1 MDGTDSFTTAFN
13 YDGGIYSR
21 RNRVF
26 MYFTK
31 IETVSPGGSNRNVVV
46 HRAPTSNGTVTNRQ
60 YAYYGAIPVQ
70 TYGFAQG
77 TGVGYWETVS
87 RATNRIKVY
96 PVHTTGTYQGQV
108 DVTNELWVDTLAEDL
123 VVFIAMDSTVSI
135 QNPVIG
141 GSTAFSQS
149 QKLEYDS
156 YMNVTKAIDGG
167 LDGEIGTSDDLVS
180 TMTYFTP
187 SNAAGRTGQIKEHKV
202 YKQVV
207 SSNNM
212 LRHSKVQQLTSGS
225 LAAKELRRY
234 LNTTDFAQSD
244 YEYDTYGNI
253 TKMTGP
259 ENASAQRDTVKVTYD
274 NVVHTYPIKVENA
287 FSDYT
292 QTTYDYSTGQV
303 LTSEDLNGNKI
314 QYTYDD
320 FFRIEKILGPKEDH
334 GNPDDFTIRYQY
346 FPLGRHPESAT
357 WEDRVPVAVTYHY
370 QDQGDASNVN
380 YVSGINDD
388 VVANPGIKEYTYNSG
403 MWVATMETSKNHLMT
418 ATFTD
423 GLGRAVQVKKDISLW
438 NGLQQV
444 ESRQVSG
451 ATKIDVRG
459 LPTSQ
464 YLSVSE
470 QNDETV
476 FPLLRYNRTLSS
488 ISPTTTS
495 YDYLGRAV
503 SVSSPDAAGTGSYT
517 ATVSYGWEN
526 KSGDD
531 YFVTTSTDPDGRKN
545 KVYVDAR
552 GQQRFTVADPN
563 GVNAETEFFYDVLG
577 QLTSTQSVDDETTS
591 FTYDKFGRV
600 TQEVHPDRGTT
611 TTEYDL
617 LGQVVSTT
625 NANGQQVDYD
635 YNYSR
640 LTDISY
646 PISGDLNDISYTYGS
661 RGDGINGAGRVTEI
675 TQGLATAPVLVEK
688 MNYDELGN
696 VAVHTREI
704 DIPNVGI
711 QSFTSKTQY
720 DSWGRILKMTYPDG
734 EQVRYFHSFGGDLF
748 RINGYNLGNTVLTV
762 PSESYVKQLGYDQY
776 GNRTY
781 MEYGNGT
788 KTTFEYNA
796 NTLRLNEVTAL
807 TSALNS
813 TGMAQGMISK
823 TFDYTGA
830 GNIIEI
836 NNAATHVNFPYNNL
850 GGGYHNLYAYD
861 GLNRLTNATGD
872 WLGATGPENYSV
884 SMTYDNMGGI
894 VQKNQT
900 ASLNYPG

>member
-1 MDGTDSFTTAFN
+1 MT
-13 YDGGIYSR
+13 
-21 RNRVF
+21 
-26 MYFTK
+26 
-31 IETVSPGGSNRNVVV
+31 GSQEVVG
-46 HRAPTSNGTVTNRQ
+46 S
-60 YAYYGAIPVQ
+60 IPI
-70 TYGFAQG
+70 F
-77 TGVGYWETVS
+77 S
-87 RATNRIKVY
+87 
-96 PVHTTGTYQGQV
+96 
-108 DVTNELWVDTLAEDL
+108 AEDL

-187 SNAAGRTGQIKEHKV
+187 TNAAGRTGQIKEHKV

-234 LNTTDFAQSD
+234 LNATDFAQSD

-259 ENASAQRDTVKVTYD
+259 ENASAQRDTVNVTYD

-287 FSDYT
+287 FGDYT

-346 FPLGRHPESAT
+346 FPQGRHPEASS

-370 QDQGDASNVN
+370 QDQGDASNAN

-388 VVANPGIKEYTYNSG
+388 VVAHPGIMEYTYTSG

-418 ATFTD
+418 ATFSD
-423 GLGRAVQVKKDISLW
+423 GLGRAVQVKKDISIW
-438 NGLQQV
+438 NGLEQV

-476 FPLLRYNRTLSS
+476 FPLLRFNRTLSS

-517 ATVSYGWEN
+517 ATVSYGWETI
-526 KSGDD
+526 SSDD

-545 KVYVDAR
+545 KAYVDAR

-577 QLTSTQSVDDETTS
+577 QLTSTQSVDGEITS
-591 FTYDKFGRV
+591 FSYDNFGRV
-600 TQEVHPDRGTT
+600 IQEVHPDRGTT

-625 NANGQQVDYD
+625 NANGQKVDYD

-640 LTDISY
+640 LTDINY
-646 PISGDLNDISYTYGS
+646 PTSGALNDISYTYGS
-661 RGDGINGAGRVTEI
+661 RGDGVNGTGRVTEI

-734 EQVRYFHSFGGDLF
+734 EQVRYFHSYGGDLF

-813 TGMAQGMISK
+813 TGMAQRMISK

-836 NNAATHVNFPYNNL
+836 NNAATHANFPYNNL
-850 GGGYHNLYAYD
+850 GGEYHNLYAYD

-872 WLGATGPENYSV
+872 WLGATGPESYSV

-900 ASLNYPG
+900 ASLN